1 MAKAKKRGRPALR
14 EWVGIAAAARALDL
28 SPYALAQLRPTLKA
42 GHHYR
47 CSNPSIQSPKGR
59 RYQYSPERIQ
69 EYLAKKGQSP
79 LDIQ

>member
-14 EWVGIAAAARALDL
+14 EWVGIADAARILGL

-59 RYQYSPERIQ
+59 RYHYHPDRIAQ
-69 EYLAKKGQSP
+69 WLESLK
-79 LDIQ
+79 